1 MIGDSETYPCMDVI
15 KHIYKCDD
23 HFYQILANSDI
34 VTIISCNC
42 GNDIL
47 PLLMAQTCMP
57 IVVLNLQMNYNH
69 IYLNYNP
76 TNL

>member
-23 HFYQILANSDI
+23 HFYQILLSEFGYCKE
-34 VTIISCNC
+34 ISFC

-47 PLLMAQTCMP
+47 RF
-57 IVVLNLQMNYNH
+57 IDG
-69 IYLNYNP
+69 
-76 TNL
+76 TNLHANCGVESSNELQSHILELQSN